1 MDVRWTL
8 PATLGLL
15 LSVTMSPVLAQSA
28 AKNTD
33 PFIGTWVLNRA
44 LSTFEPGPA
53 PQRRTTTFEMVG
65 DALKHVTRTSST
77 FRTESAGDG
86 LGGTDTVEYTA
97 RFDGK
102 DYPITNSVLTT
113 VSIKRIDAH
122 IVERTGKIGG
132 QVVETSTRE
141 VSPDG
146 QRLTITTKGVNDG
159 TEYSSVQVFDRA
171 KP

>member
-1 MDVRWTL
+1 MDMRWRL
-8 PATLGLL
+8 PAALGLL
-15 LSVTMSPVLAQSA
+15 LSAGVDSVVAQPA
-28 AKNTD
+28 PKNAD

-44 LSTFEPGPA
+44 MSTFEPGPA
-53 PQRRTTTFEMVG
+53 PQRRITTFEMVG
-65 DALKHVTRTSST
+65 DALRHVTRTSST

-102 DYPITNSVLTT
+102 DYPITNSVLST
-113 VSIKRIDAH
+113 VSIKRIDART
-122 IVERTGKIGG
+122 VERTGKIGG
-132 QVVETSTRE
+132 QIVETSTRE

-159 TEYSSVQVFDRA
+159 TEYSSVQIFDRA